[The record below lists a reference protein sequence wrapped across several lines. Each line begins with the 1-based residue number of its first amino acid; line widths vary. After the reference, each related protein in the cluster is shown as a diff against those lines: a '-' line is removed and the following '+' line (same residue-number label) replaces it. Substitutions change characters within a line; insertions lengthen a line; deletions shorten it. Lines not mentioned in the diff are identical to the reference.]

1 MIVLILVFRLVIGEQ
16 MIDVLGP
23 EKRRRRTTQ
32 EKIAIVQQSFEPGM
46 TVSLVARQH
55 GVAASQLFLW
65 RKQYQ
70 EGSLTAVAA
79 GEQVVPASE
88 LAAAMKQIKEL
99 QRLLGKKTMENE
111 LLKEAVEYGRGK
123 KVDSARALI
132 ARGWGVSLVS
142 RCLRVSRAQLHV
154 ILRRTDDW
162 MDGRRSR
169 HTDDTDVLLRI
180 HHVIGV
186 ILPTYGYRRV
196 WALLRRQAKLDGM
209 PAINAKRVYRIMR
222 QNALLLERKPAVPP
236 SKRAH
241 TGRVAVK
248 ESNQR
253 WCSDGFEFCCDN
265 GERLRVTFALD
276 CCDREALHWAV
287 TTGGFNSETVQDVML
302 GAVERRFG
310 NELPASPVEWL
321 TDNGSCYRANETR
334 QFARMLGLEPKSTA
348 VRSPESN
355 GIAES
360 FVKTIKRDYISVM
373 PKPDGLTA
381 AKNLAEA
388 FEHYNEWHPHSA
400 LGYRSPREYLR
411 QRACNGLSDNRC
423 LEI

>member
-1 MIVLILVFRLVIGEQ
+1 

-111 LLKEAVEYGRGK
+111 LLKEAVEYGRAK
-123 KVDSARALI
+123 KLDSARALI

-162 MDGRRSR
+162 KDGRRSR
-169 HTDDTDVLLRI
+169 HSDDTDVLLRI
-180 HHVIGV
+180 HHVIGE
-186 ILPTYGYRRV
+186 LPTYGYRRV
-196 WALLRRQAKLDGM
+196 WALLRRQAELDGM

-222 QNALLLERKPAVPP
+222 QNALLLERKTAVPP

-241 TGRVAVK
+241 TGKVAVK

-253 WCSDGFEFCCDN
+253 WCSDGFEFRCDN
-265 GERLRVTFALD
+265 GEKLRVTFALD

-287 TTGGFNSETVQDVML
+287 TTGGFDSETVQDVML

-334 QFARMLGLEPKSTA
+334 QFARMLGLEPKNTA

-360 FVKTIKRDYISVM
+360 FVKTIKRDYISIM

-381 AKNLAEA
+381 AKNLAVA
-388 FEHYNEWHPHSA
+388 IEHYNEWHPHIT
-400 LGYRSPREYLR
+400 LG
-411 QRACNGLSDNRC
+411 
-423 LEI
+423 

>member
-1 MIVLILVFRLVIGEQ
+1 

-180 HHVIGV
+180 HHVIGE
-186 ILPTYGYRRV
+186 LPTYGYRRV
-196 WALLRRQAKLDGM
+196 WALLRRQAELDGM
-209 PAINAKRVYRIMR
+209 PAINAKCVYRLMR

-310 NELPASPVEWL
+310 NDLPSSPVEWL

-334 QFARMLGLEPKSTA
+334 QFARMLGLEPKNTA

-360 FVKTIKRDYISVM
+360 FVKTIKRDYISIM

>member
-1 MIVLILVFRLVIGEQ
+1 

-162 MDGRRSR
+162 KDGRRSR
-169 HTDDTDVLLRI
+169 HSDDTDVLLRI
-180 HHVIGV
+180 HHVIGE
-186 ILPTYGYRRV
+186 LPTYGYRRV
-196 WALLRRQAKLDGM
+196 WALLRRQAELDGM
-209 PAINAKRVYRIMR
+209 PAINAKRIYRIMR

-253 WCSDGFEFCCDN
+253 WCSDGFEFRCDN
-265 GERLRVTFALD
+265 GEKLRVTFALD

-334 QFARMLGLEPKSTA
+334 QFARMLGLEPKNTA

-411 QRACNGLSDNRC
+411 QRASNGLSDNRC

>member
-111 LLKEAVEYGRGK
+111 
-123 KVDSARALI
+123 
-132 ARGWGVSLVS
+132 
-142 RCLRVSRAQLHV
+142 
-154 ILRRTDDW
+154 
-162 MDGRRSR
+162 
-169 HTDDTDVLLRI
+169 
-180 HHVIGV
+180 
-186 ILPTYGYRRV
+186 
-196 WALLRRQAKLDGM
+196 
-209 PAINAKRVYRIMR
+209 RVYRIMR

-310 NELPASPVEWL
+310 NDLPSSPVEWL

-334 QFARMLGLEPKSTA
+334 QFARMLGLEPKNTA

-360 FVKTIKRDYISVM
+360 FVKTIKRDYISIM

-400 LGYRSPREYLR
+400 LGYRSPRGYLR